1 MIKTKI
7 PEGAVIHK
15 MTIDGIEMHI
25 QDSVLEGETPRNKI
39 GPTTATTNTVAGNV
53 SSLSQKDETIAAPYR
68 KMIKTKIPEGAVI
81 HKMTIDGIEM
91 HIQDSVLKRKTRRS
105 TIGTTTNTSNTRP
118 LNPMTAAITSD
129 GIGALKKTSIETKE
143 IVSGRPSNPLAAAIT
158 ASGGIGALKKNSF
171 QSKEIV
177 PERPSNPLA
186 AAIAASGGQGALKK
200 TSVNNNQQ
208 SPKPRSSGN
217 SLVDELAAKGF
228 RSSLKKTSPRTQQ
241 PPQADTSYS
250 NLTNKIAAKGLNLRK
265 TPSKKIQSPIKKS
278 SSDEE
283 LPESIEQRKA
293 VHDTAVSTTL
303 AFSPKKDAPKPSTM
317 NKNMSSEGNQRST
330 MIKELHEQ
338 SHSASNSRITN
349 ESKISVRAKHPRST
363 KMNTSQS
370 FKPLPIHPQAKTLS
384 PVPKPDNVVKV
395 YIPPK
400 SEVYVPLKPKSAK
413 IARQKSEVYIPPKP
427 LPVIIAKA
435 SNQTKDETRIAP
447 EMRMNN
453 AKQPAVAIN
462 SSEDGGTQKKEPK
475 KKVKNSNK
483 KKKAVRDDGV
493 EHHCQCVV
501 M

>member
-143 IVSGRPSNPLAAAIT
+143 IVLG
-158 ASGGIGALKKNSF
+158 
-171 QSKEIV
+171 
-177 PERPSNPLA
+177 RPSNPLA